1 MIASL
6 HSVSIQ
12 QKELIEQNHLAID
25 IQDGDA
31 VENEDNI
38 ELQIEE
44 EEEGENGLV
53 EGVEEEEQD
62 QEESQE
68 VNDKKKRNKSSQKV
82 IKLVQ

>member
-62 QEESQE
+62 
-68 VNDKKKRNKSSQKV
+68 
-82 IKLVQ
+82 

>member
-6 HSVSIQ
+6 NSVSIQ
-12 QKELIEQNHLAID
+12 QKELIEQHHLAID
-25 IQDGDA
+25 IQDGDI

-53 EGVEEEEQD
+53 EGVEEEE
-62 QEESQE
+62 
-68 VNDKKKRNKSSQKV
+68 
-82 IKLVQ
+82 

>member
-38 ELQIEE
+38 EL
-44 EEEGENGLV
+44 
-53 EGVEEEEQD
+53 
-62 QEESQE
+62 
-68 VNDKKKRNKSSQKV
+68 
-82 IKLVQ
+82 